1 MSYTGS
7 IDLISGLRPKN
18 NGNFPLIDAKAV
30 YVDDDT
36 RLDAALEKLEN
47 GLSHALFG
55 NAIICQEHMADVD
68 SIVCFGDSIFYG
80 RTQENGVVTEQG
92 NGTMQQFAALMG
104 LPLTNLAVSGATLST
119 VTATSVV
126 RQVQNWTPLSGKTPI
141 ILIDGGTNDQYE
153 AQNLSNLGEY
163 TDGVNGITNTIYG
176 ATYAIIN
183 NLLTKNIQ
191 PWQIVITT
199 PIPKGIQGDDEYVK
213 NMDRQLLAIGHAMY
227 EIGIA
232 MHVNVINGY
241 NSLFKNLTTVYP
253 KRIIMEDDT
262 HPTTIGAMYYAHYL
276 YQQLSG
282 SSGIKAENVYVDNSG
297 TTLANFLSQ
306 VSDRLSML
314 ERGARL
320 YDDSLDN

>member
-47 GLSHALFG
+47 ELSHTLFE
-55 NAIICQEHMADVD
+55 NAIICQEHMANVD
-68 SIVCFGDSIFYG
+68 SIICFGDSIFYG

-199 PIPKGIQGDDEYVK
+199 PIPKGIQGDDEGEVIR
-213 NMDRQLLAIGHAMY
+213 NLHTLQVADLAADISVIAQDMLGTVDLAADLLNLRRHHEKQGEGIVPGGDLGTVGIEEIIRDLHIIAVVAVSVLSNLDARDHIG
-227 EIGIA
+227 
-232 MHVNVINGY
+232 V
-241 NSLFKNLTTVYP
+241 
-253 KRIIMEDDT
+253 DD
-262 HPTTIGAMYYAHYL
+262 IGALVLVPVHQVVAVE
-276 YQQLSG
+276 QG
-282 SSGIKAENVYVDNSG
+282 ADINV
-297 TTLANFLSQ
+297 
-306 VSDRLSML
+306 
-314 ERGARL
+314 
-320 YDDSLDN
+320 

>member
-47 GLSHALFG
+47 ELSHTLFE
-55 NAIICQEHMADVD
+55 NAIICQEHMANVD
-68 SIVCFGDSIFYG
+68 SIICFGDSIFYG

-199 PIPKGIQGDDEYVK
+199 PIPKGIQGDDEYVR
-213 NMDRQLLAIGHAMY
+213 NMDKQLLAIGHAMY

-241 NSLFKNLTTVYP
+241 NSLFKNFTTVYP

-282 SSGIKAENVYVDNSG
+282 TNGAKAENVYVDNNG
-297 TTLANFLSQ
+297 TTLADFLNS
-306 VSDRLSML
+306 VIDRLSML